1 MKDVSELVR
10 AIETMHSCKAIYI
23 GSKAVHEVFN
33 GQTAWEGEVE
43 TFDLTGHSQAQRC
56 YAWFYTDDKGENQ
69 YTIVLAIPPVNSP
82 ENAVK
87 AAIGAS
93 ARPDKSTVGKA
104 LNKVWA
110 LVLRSSQTDLYIDQL
125 EELKSAAR
133 ILRTGDTG
141 AEILNRRLEWIAG
154 MVDLLGIFSIP
165 PQKPKG
171 TEEIIRECEQ
181 LFRHFK

>member
-1 MKDVSELVR
+1 MGK
-10 AIETMHSCKAIYI
+10 
-23 GSKAVHEVFN
+23 
-33 GQTAWEGEVE
+33 GEVE
-43 TFDLTGHSQAQRC
+43 TFDLTGHSKAQRC

-110 LVLRSSQTDLYIDQL
+110 LVLRSSQTPF
-125 EELKSAAR
+125 EKPFE
-133 ILRTGDTG
+133 RTVSG
-141 AEILNRRLEWIAG
+141 
-154 MVDLLGIFSIP
+154 FP
-165 PQKPKG
+165 PQADQPMAG
-171 TEEIIRECEQ
+171 RRRVSGC
-181 LFRHFK
+181 RRCR